1 MDNNVY
7 SYLDEVWQEESSS
20 VIAEEDNNCKPLDDI
35 MSIYTCAKP
44 TPQPQI
50 ENKIIQ
56 TREYSMDNVHGYTN
70 NHNMYNFDSYFDKDL
85 NVIKKEP
92 TPVLKPSCIISEE
105 VPSGFDRRTAIF
117 ENYED
122 SPKLKDYSELIIF
135 ILCGILLI
143 LLLDK
148 LVNLGKSLR

>member
-1 MDNNVY
+1 MDNNTY
-7 SYLDEVWQEESSS
+7 SYLDEVWHEESSSS
-20 VIAEEDNNCKPLDDI
+20 VIAEEENCKPLDDI

-56 TREYSMDNVHGYTN
+56 NREYNMDNVLGYTN
-70 NHNMYNFDSYFDKDL
+70 NPNMYNFDSYFDKDL
-85 NVIKKEP
+85 NVLKKE
-92 TPVLKPSCIISEE
+92 TVQKPSCIISEE
-105 VPSGFDRRTAIF
+105 APSGFDRRTAIF